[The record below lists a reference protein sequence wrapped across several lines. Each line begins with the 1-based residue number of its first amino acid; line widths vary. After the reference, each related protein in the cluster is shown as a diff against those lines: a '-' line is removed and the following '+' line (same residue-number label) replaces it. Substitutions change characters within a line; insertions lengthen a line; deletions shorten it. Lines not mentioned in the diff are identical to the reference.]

1 MQKPFEEIIKNFLPS
16 GDERLDAL
24 LKFTAL
30 AEEMTAILRRTNLA
44 DGSRRQ
50 NDAEHSW
57 RIALMALIFKE
68 YFIEEVDTTRAATI
82 CLAHDLVEIYAGDTF
97 AYDAAANVGKEER
110 ERAAA
115 DKLFGQLPPDIG
127 TRLRALWDE
136 CEARQT
142 PESRYANCMDR
153 IEPFLNNSLAVDGG
167 TWTQAGADV
176 AAVEKRG
183 KPIKDN
189 MPRVWEWLQKNIER
203 AKKQG
208 FIKE

>member
-68 YFIEEVDTTRAATI
+68 YFIEEVDTARAATI
-82 CLAHDLVEIYAGDTF
+82 CLAHDLVEIYAGDHDLLG
-97 AYDAAANVGKEER
+97 A
-110 ERAAA
+110 
-115 DKLFGQLPPDIG
+115 
-127 TRLRALWDE
+127 RLGRNL
-136 CEARQT
+136 R
-142 PESRYANCMDR
+142 RR
-153 IEPFLNNSLAVDGG
+153 HLRL
-167 TWTQAGADV
+167 
-176 AAVEKRG
+176 
-183 KPIKDN
+183 
-189 MPRVWEWLQKNIER
+189 
-203 AKKQG
+203 
-208 FIKE
+208 